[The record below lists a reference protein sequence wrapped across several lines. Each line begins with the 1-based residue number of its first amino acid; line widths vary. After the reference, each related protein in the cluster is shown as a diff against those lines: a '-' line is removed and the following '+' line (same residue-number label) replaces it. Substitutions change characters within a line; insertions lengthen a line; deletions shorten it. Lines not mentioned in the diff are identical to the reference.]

1 MSPRFIARKLHGTI
15 FSAGIAKSACSI
27 HSALHN
33 YHRPSGV
40 SSPSHFQ
47 AGPGCISI
55 RSSGISGVSLLGLR
69 ADVQHVVASDE
80 GIAVLVLQLTIDV
93 LLGLLH
99 GEVHVAILRWEWWD
113 PWCFL
118 GWGVKLLQL
127 PGFLGLYGNIWK
139 PLPTNQIQANPINF
153 NRHHL
158 GNVPLSH
165 KQKPSKTIGNRTSGS
180 CR

>member
-1 MSPRFIARKLHGTI
+1 MSPGFIARNLHGTI

-33 YHRPSGV
+33 YHRPSELI
-40 SSPSHFQ
+40 FTI
-47 AGPGCISI
+47 PGCISI
-55 RSSGISGVSLLGLR
+55 RISGISGVSLLGLR

-99 GEVHVAILRWEWWD
+99 GEVHVAILRWD

-118 GWGVKLLQL
+118 GRGVKLLKL

-139 PLPTNQIQANPINF
+139 PLPTNQIQSNPIN
-153 NRHHL
+153 RHNL

-165 KQKPSKTIGNRTSGS
+165 KQKPGNRTSGS
-180 CR
+180 CLAHNQASRHDKMPR